1 MVSYDDSMRLVLCC
15 RKGDKQSL
23 GELAQLVQERF
34 RGYLCRM
41 TSDDDTAGDVLQEV
55 LLTVIRRIKQLRNP
69 DRFWSWVAAIARN
82 KVQENF
88 RRSYTR
94 ARGEDVFRLRSA
106 VQRRCDFQIRIEQ
119 REALR
124 QLYLAGQNLGRLY
137 AEVFELR
144 CFKNMSYQ
152 EIAGV
157 TGCDCKNVYVRF
169 HRARKLLCERFG
181 SDMDEY
187 F

>member
-1 MVSYDDSMRLVLCC
+1 MVSYNDSKRLVLCC
-15 RKGDKQSL
+15 QKGDRQSL
-23 GELAQLVQERF
+23 GELAQLVRERLW
-34 RGYLCRM
+34 GYLCRM

-55 LLTVIRRIKQLRNP
+55 LLTVLLRIKQLRSP
-69 DRFWSWVAAIARN
+69 DRFWSWVSAIVRS

-88 RRSYTR
+88 RRSYSR
-94 ARGEDVFRLRSA
+94 ARGENEFRLRSA
-106 VQRRCDFQIRIEQ
+106 AQQQCDFQIRIDQ

-124 QLYLAGQNLGRLY
+124 QLYLAGQNLGGLY

-144 CFKNMSYQ
+144 CFKSMSYQ
-152 EIAGV
+152 KIAGV
-157 TGCDCKNVYVRF
+157 MECDCKNVYVRF
-169 HRARKLLCERFG
+169 HRARKLLCERFS